1 MEICKILMDR
11 GYNVTLAAPENF
23 TAQSISYSL
32 IPQVI
37 IDRKIMSSIDLK
49 RLSKERV
56 YTDDDFKRNY
66 LKQTIYLAKGMI
78 NTVYVPLYNVYKEI
92 VEDINPDLFL
102 CDYYLNHPCFD
113 LAWKL
118 GKPVVGITS
127 TISYFLIVSPPPY
140 KSDPMLGC
148 PVNMENESF
157 YNRFRCA
164 LISPLQFIWS
174 ANENLVDLNVQ
185 RAKVGVEPHWNP
197 RGRISNILMLFDS
210 FLGFEISSVESP
222 LHQEIGPIMSDIY
235 PGLTPVLDSFLVTHP
250 RTIYFAIGTYAVL
263 SDQIVAAILKSFL
276 KLIDQDV
283 IDGVI
288 WATMNADTSK
298 LMSLSDTDISMSVI
312 LNNNYSHIHV
322 TKRAPQ
328 FAILSHENTKLF
340 LSHGGVSSSHE
351 ALYNAKPMLILPI
364 FGDQL
369 GNAQKLEL
377 AGVALRISEFNL
389 NVNDIIL
396 KVKRLLNEENFK
408 GNAKRLQFLAKINSK
423 RKYRGADLIEVVMN
437 TAKHEGFK
445 NESGVPKVDNEKLL
459 KDWITPDTRMG
470 YVRGNYLDVYGAAII
485 LVLTTS
491 SGLSYIL
498 LMITRYFYAKWLGN
512 MNSQEFSRPKR
523 E

>member
-1 MEICKILMDR
+1 
-11 GYNVTLAAPENF
+11 VTLAAPENF
-23 TAQSISYSL
+23 TAQSISYSS

-49 RLSKERV
+49 RLSRERE
-56 YTDDDFKRNY
+56 YSDDDFKRNY

-102 CDYYLNHPCFD
+102 CDYYLNNPCFD

-127 TISYFLIVSPPPY
+127 TISYFLIVPALPY
-140 KSDPMLGC
+140 KSDPMFGC

-164 LISPLQFIWS
+164 IISPLQFIWA
-174 ANENLVDLNVQ
+174 ANENLVDLNIQ
-185 RAKVGVEPHWNP
+185 RTKVGVEPHWNP

-210 FLGFEISSVESP
+210 FLGFEIPSVESP
-222 LHQEIGPIMSDIY
+222 LHQEIGPIMRDIY
-235 PGLTPVLDSFLVTHP
+235 PDLTPVLDSFLDTHP

-263 SDQIVAAILKSFL
+263 SNQIVATILKSFL

-298 LMSLSDTDISMSVI
+298 LTSLSDTDISMSVI
-312 LNNNYSHIHV
+312 LNNNYSHIHI

-377 AGVALRISEFNL
+377 AES
-389 NVNDIIL
+389 
-396 KVKRLLNEENFK
+396 FK

-445 NESGVPKVDNEKLL
+445 NESGVLQVDNEKLL
-459 KDWITPDTRMG
+459 RDWITPDTRMG
-470 YVRGNYLDVYGAAII
+470 YVRGNYLDVYGTAII
-485 LVLTTS
+485 LVLALS

-498 LMITRYFYAKWLGN
+498 LMVTRYFYAKWLGN